1 MERRLPSAEAGAG
14 TRLYFRPCQGVQTV
28 WDAES
33 KAKKGSG
40 DMPKLTKSVLEGMVQ
55 VLAER
60 LEQVDDCPA
69 HVLSPPMPVE
79 FCNSFCWSGKSESD
93 CWKAYAEHVA
103 RERRAKGKR
112 KESK

>member
-1 MERRLPSAEAGAG
+1 M
-14 TRLYFRPCQGVQTV
+14 
-28 WDAES
+28 
-33 KAKKGSG
+33 
-40 DMPKLTKSVLEGMVQ
+40 KLTKRDLEVQVQ

-103 RERRAKGKR
+103 RERRAIRLSLPEGR
-112 KESK
+112 RWAS